1 MRFTTINSMRFRPV
15 HTAATADGLLKHTA
29 DVQADVLPCR
39 YALVLLHFTMACK
52 SYTTPCL
59 DEDMDEL
66 AV

>member
-15 HTAATADGLLKHTA
+15 HTAATADSLLKHTA
-29 DVQADVLPCR
+29 DVQADVLP
-39 YALVLLHFTMACK
+39 
-52 SYTTPCL
+52 YTTPCL